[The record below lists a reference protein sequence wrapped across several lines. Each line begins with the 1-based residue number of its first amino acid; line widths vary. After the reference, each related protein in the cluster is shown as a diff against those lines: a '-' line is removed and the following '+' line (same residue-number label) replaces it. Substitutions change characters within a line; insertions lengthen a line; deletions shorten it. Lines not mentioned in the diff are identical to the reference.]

1 MSFNLQ
7 QAGAMDLTGASDT
20 LTSVTDHSTGA
31 LSAGYETGNGYLS
44 DAVKTQIHHYSE
56 VCSRV
61 GAGLVLCFIDWML
74 TL

>member
-7 QAGAMDLTGASDT
+7 QTGAMDLTGATDT
-20 LTSVTDHSTGA
+20 LTGVIDHTAGA

-56 VCSRV
+56 VCSCV
-61 GAGLVLCFIDWML
+61 GAGLVLCFIDWMI